1 MAATNDLSLADAK
14 LARQFKRNE
23 KAEATLTAPVAERQN
38 SRGKNKIW
46 KPLDLSAEASRDEG
60 GVLLSQAESRVNDFR
75 SITRD
80 SSLSRSLSS
89 LSQHTSG
96 TLQSETG

>member
-23 KAEATLTAPVAERQN
+23 KAEATLAAPFTERQN

-46 KPLDLSAEASRDEG
+46 KPLDLS
-60 GVLLSQAESRVNDFR
+60 
-75 SITRD
+75 
-80 SSLSRSLSS
+80 
-89 LSQHTSG
+89 
-96 TLQSETG
+96 